1 MTTLTQSQIE
11 VLHLHG
17 CLQMQYQHPKKAVVL
32 LRALLL
38 CAPEFK
44 PAQYS
49 LALASLQA
57 QEYELAIQWCQKLL
71 AECDEEEKAALYL
84 CLSRAYWRLD
94 KVDQARES
102 YGLYIDIH
110 GNNQPEKLSGT
121 Q

>member
-32 LRALLL
+32 LRTLLL

-57 QEYELAIQWCQKLL
+57 EEYELAIQWCQTLL
-71 AECDEEEKAALYL
+71 AECDAGEQSALYL

-94 KVDQARES
+94 KVQEARKN
-102 YGLYIDIH
+102 YALYIDMH
-110 GNNQPEKLSGT
+110 GNNEPEQLSGT

>member
-1 MTTLTQSQIE
+1 MSALNQSQIE

-32 LRALLL
+32 LKTLVL
-38 CAPEFK
+38 CAPEFT

-49 LALASLQA
+49 LALACLEA
-57 QEYELAIQWCQKLL
+57 EEYESAVQWCHTLL
-71 AECDEEEKAALYL
+71 VASKDSDKAALFL

-94 KVDQARES
+94 KAIEAREA
-102 YGLYIDIH
+102 YGAYIDM
-110 GNNQPEKLSGT
+110 NANSQTEQLSGT